1 MTNDNEIET
10 DGFYRQAVDLDYGDH
25 VERVPRLTRVD
36 SRDSNYASVII
47 DDVWFLAE
55 WDEDEE
61 IYVVDMN
68 QE

>member
-1 MTNDNEIET
+1 MTYNNEIET
-10 DGFYRQAVDLDYGDH
+10 DGFYRQTVDLDYGDH

-36 SRDSNYASVII
+36 SRDSNYAFVII
-47 DDVWFLAE
+47 DDVHFLAE